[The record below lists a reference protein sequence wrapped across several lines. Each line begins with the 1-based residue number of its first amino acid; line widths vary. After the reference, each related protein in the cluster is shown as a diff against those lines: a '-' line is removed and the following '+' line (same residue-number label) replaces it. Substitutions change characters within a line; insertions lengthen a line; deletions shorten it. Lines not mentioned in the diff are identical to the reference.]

1 MTSETLE
8 GRKQNGLSFF
18 RRIPGNIYAD
28 VLLLFVFRFTSAEF
42 LNLSNLLNIVQQGSI
57 LAIVSIG
64 SFLAIVSHGIDLS
77 LGAIVG
83 LAGIVAALAM
93 EAGLGVGPACLL
105 ALLAGALFGAVSG
118 FVIARTYINPFIVTL
133 GMMGIG
139 EGLALVLGKGATVS
153 AGNPVFKIF
162 GGGNVGLVP
171 VAALIAMGCY
181 FIFSFILKRTALGTH
196 IYAVGGNEEAAVL
209 SGISAHRVKLVVYSF
224 NGLLAGLA
232 GIIMA
237 SRLGAA
243 NPSQGIGIE
252 FDGIAAAVVGGASLA
267 GGKGSIWGALGG
279 AVIIAILRNGLNMA
293 GLPMALQM
301 VILGMIIVAIVTID
315 SLRS

>member
-1 MTSETLE
+1 MTSGTLA
-8 GRKQNGLSFF
+8 GRNQPWVSFF
-18 RRIPGNIYAD
+18 RRIPGNIYA
-28 VLLLFVFRFTSAEF
+28 VVFLLFVFRFTSDEF

-105 ALLAGALFGAVSG
+105 ALSVGAIFGGVSG

-153 AGNPVFKIF
+153 AGNPIFKFF
-162 GGGNVGLVP
+162 GGGNIGLLP

-181 FIFSFILKRTALGTH
+181 FLFSFILKRTALGTH
-196 IYAVGGNEEAAVL
+196 IYAIGGNEEAAVL
-209 SGISAHRVKLVVYSF
+209 SGINAHRIKLVVYSF

-232 GIIMA
+232 GIVMA

-301 VILGMIIVAIVTID
+301 VILGLIIVAIVTID
-315 SLRS
+315 SLRN

>member
-1 MTSETLE
+1 MTSENLRVRNQTL
-8 GRKQNGLSFF
+8 LAFF
-18 RRIPGNIYAD
+18 RRIPGNIYA
-28 VLLLFVFRFTSAEF
+28 VGLLLLVFRFASPEF

-93 EAGLGVGPACLL
+93 DAGLGIVPACLL
-105 ALLAGALFGAVSG
+105 GLLAGAVFGALNG
-118 FVIARTYINPFIVTL
+118 FIIARTYINPFIVTL

-139 EGLALVLGKGATVS
+139 EGLALVLAKGSTIS
-153 AGNPVFKIF
+153 AGNPIFKVL
-162 GGGNVGLVP
+162 GGGTVGLLP
-171 VAALIAMGCY
+171 VAALMAIGCY
-181 FIFSFILKRTALGTH
+181 IIFNFVLKRTALGTH
-196 IYAVGGNEEAAVL
+196 IYAIGGNEEAAIL
-209 SGISAHRVKLVVYSF
+209 SGINARRIKLVVYSF

-232 GIIMA
+232 GIVMA

-267 GGKGSIWGALGG
+267 GGKGSVWGTLGG

-301 VILGMIIVAIVTID
+301 VILGLILVAIVTID
-315 SLRS
+315 SLRN